1 MNRYTINDLAYTNY
15 VNPDQGIMTMSF
27 SESLRISNFTA
38 RYLAMGIY
46 KIGHGYVTALVT
58 ETGDLL
64 EIEYRGYRIMP
75 WGEIHPLGHD
85 PRYNTQ
91 VDVDRV
97 TLDDIFEG
105 INEKLND

>member
-1 MNRYTINDLAYTNY
+1 MTRYNLSDLAYTNY

-27 SESLRISNFTA
+27 SEGLQISSFTA

-64 EIEYRGYRIMP
+64 EIEYRGYRILP
-75 WGEIHPLGHD
+75 WGEIHPLGMD
-85 PRYNTQ
+85 PRYNAQ
-91 VDVDRV
+91 VDVDWV
-97 TLDDIFEG
+97 TLDDIFDG
-105 INEKLND
+105 IDSELND